1 MEEIVESV
9 RTAKPLASL
18 HAWVSNF
25 ATCFAS
31 GMQRIIGS
39 GFAKRHGRA

>member
-1 MEEIVESV
+1 MLKPVE
-9 RTAKPLASL
+9 AIQAS
-18 HAWVSNF
+18 VSNA

-31 GMQRIIGS
+31 GTQRIIGS